1 MINVKKEGIVLSKTT
16 LAFEDE
22 AVLNPAI
29 YQDGNTIHMLYR
41 AVRKGNY
48 STIGYAKF
56 EGPLNL
62 VHRNVEPLL
71 VPLFDYVSNIINTEC
86 KKVFDLIEL
95 ELGYYWININ
105 GNGSYNE
112 SHHHM
117 GGVSNGKKQSIL
129 SGVFYLN
136 VPDGDCG
143 DIVFIKKDGKE
154 ASVKPT
160 NGDLLLF
167 SPSLLHRVE
176 KNNTNG
182 ERISIAFNY
191 IKSHTYQINNIL

>member
-1 MINVKKEGIVLSKTT
+1 MDKIFKHNIK
-16 LAFEDE
+16 DMD
-22 AVLNPAI
+22 LNPLIDYAYYLKDYGFGSIGKKSNINGFQTKEI
-29 YQDGNTIHMLYR
+29 YESDDI
-41 AVRKGNY
+41 V
-48 STIGYAKF
+48 
-56 EGPLNL
+56 
-62 VHRNVEPLL
+62 
-71 VPLFDYVSNIINTEC
+71 VPLFNYISNIVNTQC
-86 KKVFDLIEL
+86 KEIFELIEL
-95 ELGYYWININ
+95 QLGYYWININ

-176 KNNTNG
+176 KNNTNE

-191 IKSHTYQINNIL
+191 IKSHTQQITNII